1 MSLKDAEQ
9 RLEQVFTCKFV
20 DFHNSLDKDDKATF
34 TTWVASLRPAG
45 WISRV
50 VTADGKHLNE
60 KTLKRHLDGQCKCP
74 DETPHKG
81 AYRGA

>member
-20 DFHNSLDKDDKATF
+20 DFYNVLDKPDKATF
-34 TTWVASLRPAG
+34 TTWVEAVRPAG

-74 DETPHKG
+74 DDTAHKG
-81 AYRGA
+81 TYRGA

>member
-20 DFHNSLDKDDKATF
+20 DFYDALDKDDKSTF
-34 TTWVASLRPAG
+34 SKWLADIKPAG

-60 KTLKRHLDGQCKCP
+60 KTLKRHLDGHCKCP
-74 DETPHKG
+74 ETAPHKG

>member
-20 DFHNSLDKDDKATF
+20 DFYEGLDKADKATF
-34 TTWVASLRPAG
+34 TSWVEAQRPAG

-74 DETPHKG
+74 ETAELKG